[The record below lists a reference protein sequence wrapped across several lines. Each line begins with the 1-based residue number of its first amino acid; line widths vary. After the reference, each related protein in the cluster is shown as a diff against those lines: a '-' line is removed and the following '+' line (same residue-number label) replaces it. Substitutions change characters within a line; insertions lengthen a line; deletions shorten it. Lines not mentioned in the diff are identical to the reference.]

1 MKLILASNSPR
12 RKELLI
18 KAGFDFDIISSDF
31 EENVFCDNPTE
42 VAIQFACGKAKDV
55 YSKLDNKH
63 NVVVLGAD
71 TVVFLDGKILGK
83 PDSEIHAIEMLKQLS
98 GKVHQVVTGY
108 CVYSLNKIERGF
120 VTTEVEFNV
129 LDDKVISLYIDSG
142 LYKGKA
148 GAYGIQDDFPL
159 VKEYKGSLSN
169 VIGLPIETVAP
180 IIKSFLENNK

>member
-18 KAGFDFDIISSDF
+18 KSGFDFEIIGSDF

-42 VAIQFACGKAKDV
+42 IAVQFAYGKAKDV
-55 YSKLDNKH
+55 YLKVKDNQ

-71 TVVFLDGKILGK
+71 TVVFLDGEILGK
-83 PDSEIHAIEMLKQLS
+83 PRNEAHAVEMLKRLS

-108 CVYSLNKIERGF
+108 CVYTGNKVEKGF
-120 VTTEVEFNV
+120 VSTDVEFNN
-129 LDDKVISLYIDSG
+129 LDDKVIASYVNSG

-148 GAYGIQDDFPL
+148 GAYGIQDNFPL

-169 VIGLPIETVAP
+169 VIGLPIETVVP
-180 IIKSFLENNK
+180 ILKSFLENKK